1 MLRARIFW
9 QARADSHR
17 NTKEHWKRRLI
28 SVLQILIMSIRC
40 IVVDDHTLF
49 RDGLRRVLESE
60 PDIAVVGEASDA
72 SAGLGLIRELR
83 PDVVL
88 MDIGMPGLSSFE
100 AARLVDR
107 KFRKRDSHPTRSE
120 HKDRGS
126 PQVQSHAQTQN
137 P

>member
-1 MLRARIFW
+1 
-9 QARADSHR
+9 
-17 NTKEHWKRRLI
+17 
-28 SVLQILIMSIRC
+28 MSIKC

-88 MDIGMPGLSSFE
+88 MDIGMPGYPASKRRASWTGIFQAPDSFFSPCM
-100 AARLVDR
+100 R
-107 KFRKRDSHPTRSE
+107 TRNTFCNAST
-120 HKDRGS
+120 S
-126 PQVQSHAQTQN
+126 APLAIS
-137 P
+137 

>member
-28 SVLQILIMSIRC
+28 SVLQTLIMSIRC

-83 PDVVL
+83 PGAVRVDV
-88 MDIGMPGLSSFE
+88 GRPGLAGLD
-100 AARLVDR
+100 AAG
-107 KFRKRDSHPTRSE
+107 E
-120 HKDRGS
+120 
-126 PQVQSHAQTQN
+126 
-137 P
+137 

>member
-28 SVLQILIMSIRC
+28 SVLQIPIMSTRC

-72 SAGLGLIRELR
+72 SAGLGLIRVLR

-88 MDIGMPGLSSFE
+88 LDIGMRGLSSFV
-100 AARLVDR
+100 AARVMVSIFIANLLV
-107 KFRKRDSHPTRSE
+107 FLI
-120 HKDRGS
+120 
-126 PQVQSHAQTQN
+126 
-137 P
+137 